1 MSSCGRPPR
10 SSSPPRPAPPHLPKH
25 FAPIPQRVKLTKGKK
40 KCFKNES
47 CFASCR
53 QQTLSP
59 GSWLHIPNQNI
70 TFFPVL
76 WLQTVLLE
84 WLSFRITHCPTESV
98 PFQTGSWLK
107 EFAAKLDDLTLIP
120 SSTDSAK
127 LPPDHH
133 GSHVPSLPNKYNFK
147 SGPATGILFSN

>member
-1 MSSCGRPPR
+1 MAAERCTFAYQVGPVAFHGF
-10 SSSPPRPAPPHLPKH
+10 SSPTLPLDHEEAEGKSSGFHLQW
-25 FAPIPQRVKLTKGKK
+25 FLKGQEEK
-40 KCFKNES
+40 
-47 CFASCR
+47 

-147 SGPATGILFSN
+147 S